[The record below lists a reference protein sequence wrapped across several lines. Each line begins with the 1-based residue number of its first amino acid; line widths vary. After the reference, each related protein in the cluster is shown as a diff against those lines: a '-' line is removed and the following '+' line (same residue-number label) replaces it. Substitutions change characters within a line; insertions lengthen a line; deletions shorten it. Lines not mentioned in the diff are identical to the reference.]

1 MVTGDPGALGDH
13 VTPAQ
18 AKNTNPDL
26 VIIQQPRMEVLLA
39 RGHHQC
45 MKIVSFFI
53 GLERR
58 HLHNNIF

>member
-45 MKIVSFFI
+45 MKIVSF
-53 GLERR
+53 L
-58 HLHNNIF
+58 